1 MSTLK
6 TNYNA
11 TLEIDINPSGSSNF
25 QVMNKGWANLSKTLN
40 EVLQEFF
47 YLGDGGFGNTEVTG
61 MHVKV
66 TVTGKRYYGDLVQ
79 DYIFSSAVQYGL
91 LDARKTN
98 FRLTTAD
105 GVVSGEVT
113 LANIQDLGGDAQ
125 NGSDVSVE
133 IHFNGQPSTT
143 ATALGDLTVV
153 SVAGST
159 SGDTAI
165 YVNPALTGGNSYV
178 YKTDTTVSLPA
189 YGDDLSSGW
198 TAWNGTADITA
209 TTGDEIVIA
218 EVDGSTLAVKAGKA
232 TVTSLA

>member
-1 MSTLK
+1 MSSLK
-6 TNYNA
+6 TNYQA

-25 QVMNKGWANLSKTLN
+25 QPMAKGWVNLSKSLN
-40 EVLQEFF
+40 EVVQQLS
-47 YLGDGGFGNTEVTG
+47 YLGDSGFGSTEVTG
-61 MHVKV
+61 MQPIV
-66 TVTGKRYYGDLVQ
+66 TVTGKRYYGDAVQ
-79 DYIFSSAVQYGL
+79 DFIFSASVMYGL
-91 LDARKTN
+91 LDSRKTN
-98 FRLTTAD
+98 FRLTTAW

-113 LANIQDLGGDAQ
+113 LANIQDISGDA
-125 NGSDVSVE
+125 NTGGDVSVE

-165 YVNPALTGGNSYV
+165 YVNPALTGGNTYV
-178 YKTDTTVSLPA
+178 YKTDTTVALPG
-189 YGDDLSSGW
+189 YGDDLSTGW

-218 EVDGSTLAVKAGKA
+218 EVDGSTLAQKAGKA